1 MRAIFAILSLYV
13 VVFCFSSCRQAAKM
27 SPKPFSPSILREQV
41 FQIDPSMDTTI
52 ITAHGARVKIPSDAF
67 AGGGKIA
74 ITIREAFTS
83 AEILAAGLTTESNGR
98 PLRSGGMIYINAT
111 AGGEMTTLVKPL
123 GVSMPYSYYDSTMK
137 VFKGVETDSGTV
149 NWVEPDTLNPP
160 PQDLQ
165 LGSILYHSKCA
176 TCHGSDVKE
185 SAIGPSLVNV
195 DQRWPKTKLYEWI
208 RNNRKLIESGY
219 PRAVEMS
226 KYSPTS
232 MDLFPVLDNQSID
245 AIIQYVNNQS
255 KYPSLMPQQPVPTSG
270 KDTSSGS
277 FTAVCKEDTIY
288 VKPSLAETSQ
298 FTDDIPT
305 VPATPPAQNA
315 NTFSGEKELDDP
327 EERNVAFTDG
337 QTSGMYEFQ
346 IKTFGWYNIDAY
358 MEGYAGTQPVKVWA
372 RLQGTFDMDINVYLF
387 CPDKQILSVS
397 NGKDEKGYYFD
408 KTNGG
413 VPLFLRDRAV
423 LFAFGRKGEKIVYGV
438 SEFSISLEQVISVIV
453 KDAPEQE
460 LLDALKNKNI
470 NGIDLGLEKLEMRI
484 VPGDCGERA
493 LADTSSK

>member
-358 MEGYAGTQPVKVWA
+358 MEG
-372 RLQGTFDMDINVYLF
+372 
-387 CPDKQILSVS
+387 
-397 NGKDEKGYYFD
+397 
-408 KTNGG
+408 
-413 VPLFLRDRAV
+413 
-423 LFAFGRKGEKIVYGV
+423 
-438 SEFSISLEQVISVIV
+438 
-453 KDAPEQE
+453 
-460 LLDALKNKNI
+460 
-470 NGIDLGLEKLEMRI
+470 
-484 VPGDCGERA
+484 
-493 LADTSSK
+493 

>member
-1 MRAIFAILSLYV
+1 
-13 VVFCFSSCRQAAKM
+13 
-27 SPKPFSPSILREQV
+27 
-41 FQIDPSMDTTI
+41 
-52 ITAHGARVKIPSDAF
+52 
-67 AGGGKIA
+67 
-74 ITIREAFTS
+74 
-83 AEILAAGLTTESNGR
+83 
-98 PLRSGGMIYINAT
+98 
-111 AGGEMTTLVKPL
+111 
-123 GVSMPYSYYDSTMK
+123 
-137 VFKGVETDSGTV
+137 VETDSGTV

-470 NGIDLGLEKLEMRI
+470 NGIDLGLEKLEMSWR
-484 VPGDCGERA
+484 
-493 LADTSSK
+493 